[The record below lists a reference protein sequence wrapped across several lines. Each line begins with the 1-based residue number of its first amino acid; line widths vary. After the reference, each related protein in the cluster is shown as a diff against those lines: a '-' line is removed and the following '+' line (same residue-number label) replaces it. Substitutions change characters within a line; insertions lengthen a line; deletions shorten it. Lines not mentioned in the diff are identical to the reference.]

1 MSHMVV
7 AQCIIVTASVCG
19 FGDLRIED
27 WGQGLSKREK
37 AKVEICLKTHL
48 PSLICTW
55 ADTKMPMDQ
64 HHLPPNA
71 NKIERKKASSSGLS
85 GELETHTALSL
96 YVTILS
102 VLKQNWALDVSML
115 ITFYFKCFYLIN
127 SICLRRESRK
137 REHFF

>member
-1 MSHMVV
+1 ME
-7 AQCIIVTASVCG
+7 I
-19 FGDLRIED
+19 GDRA
-27 WGQGLSKREK
+27 QGLSKREK

-64 HHLPPNA
+64 HYLPPNA
-71 NKIERKKASSSGLS
+71 NKIERKKASSSDLS

-102 VLKQNWALDVSML
+102 VLKQNWASDVSML
-115 ITFYFKCFYLIN
+115 IKFHIECVYLIN

>member
-7 AQCIIVTASVCG
+7 AQCNIMTASVCG
-19 FGDLRIED
+19 FGDLRIGDRACQKEN
-27 WGQGLSKREK
+27 KT
-37 AKVEICLKTHL
+37 KVEICLKTHL

-55 ADTKMPMDQ
+55 ADTKMSMDQ

-85 GELETHTALSL
+85 EELETHTALSL

-115 ITFYFKCFYLIN
+115 ITFYFEC
-127 SICLRRESRK
+127 SI
-137 REHFF
+137 